1 MSRFWAALCCFFL
14 INGCARQEVLLPVI
28 SADGIEQV
36 ENHSSVWIFFEI
48 SGQDTLAVLN
58 KNNKLINTN
67 WIFNIDRR
75 LKMKQVIPHLEEMQR
90 DRNKDSMH
98 KKGGMKSY
106 FSYADTK
113 NERIS
118 LVDFPQL
125 NFIESEGPAN
135 SGMISNDSICL
146 IPLWLKGERIALG
159 ESDFGKDRWSR
170 IAEVLT
176 TCDSTAQAHFQLH
189 YSANLAFEQYLTA
202 RAGLVS
208 LGLSLAGDEYVH
220 TLK

>member
-1 MSRFWAALCCFFL
+1 MSRFWVGLCCFFL
-14 INGCARQEVLLPVI
+14 ISGCARQEVLLPVI

-36 ENHSSVWIFFEI
+36 ENHSSIWIFFEI

-75 LKMKQVIPHLEEMQR
+75 LKMKQVIPQLEGMQR

-98 KKGGMKSY
+98 KKKGMKNY

-125 NFIESEGPAN
+125 NFIESKGP
-135 SGMISNDSICL
+135 SDSEMISNDSLCL
-146 IPLWLKGERIALG
+146 IPLWLKGDKIALG
-159 ESDFGKDRWSR
+159 ESKYGKDQWSR
-170 IAEVLT
+170 ITEVLA

-189 YSANLAFEQYLTA
+189 YSANLTFEQYLNA
-202 RAGLVS
+202 RAGLAS
-208 LGLSLAGDEYVH
+208 LDLPLADDEFVH